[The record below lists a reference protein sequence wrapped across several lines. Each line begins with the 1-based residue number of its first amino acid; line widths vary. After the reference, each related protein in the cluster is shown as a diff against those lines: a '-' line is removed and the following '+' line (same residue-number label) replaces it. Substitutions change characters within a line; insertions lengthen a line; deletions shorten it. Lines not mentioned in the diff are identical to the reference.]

1 MEEQVSHQDKVIGS
15 NPIIGT
21 KKCLYG
27 VTDSTNLF

>member
-21 KKCLYG
+21 NKVIILKSINIL
-27 VTDSTNLF
+27 

>member
-21 KKCLYG
+21 KCLYG